1 MTSNLHAAIDTA
13 ARHSI
18 AVPEMAP
25 AIDVPGGA
33 LGALI
38 VGIILCTMIIVRWK
52 SDIYKDAEKR
62 AIIHTALAVM
72 LLAGAGGGIVASIMT
87 SVQQAGNGI
96 GNSITQ
102 TGFGR

>member
-1 MTSNLHAAIDTA
+1 MTSTMQAAIDTA

-18 AVPEMAP
+18 AAP
-25 AIDVPGGA
+25 QITPAMDVPSGA
-33 LGALI
+33 LGAMI
-38 VGIILCTMIIVRWK
+38 VGIILLTMIVVRWK
-52 SDIYKDAEKR
+52 SDIYKDAEKK

-72 LLAGAGGGIVASIMT
+72 LLAGAGGGIAASLMT
-87 SVQQAGNGI
+87 SVQQAGNGV

>member
-1 MTSNLHAAIDTA
+1 MTSNLHAAIETA

-18 AVPEMAP
+18 SAPEMAP
-25 AIDVPGGA
+25 AVDVPSGA

-52 SDIYKDAEKR
+52 SDIYKDAEKK

-72 LLAGAGGGIVASIMT
+72 LLAGTGGGLVASAFS
-87 SVQQAGNGI
+87 SVQQAGNGV
-96 GNSITQ
+96 GSSITQ